1 MDSLSRIGI
10 FLAVAKQESFA
21 AAARDLGLTSSAVSK
36 QVLNLEGELHTKLLN
51 RTTRKVSLTEEG
63 ALFFSRA
70 SRAMEDIAEAR
81 EQMNEL
87 KTTPRGQLRIS
98 VPTALGTQYLKG
110 PIAEFALKYPEV
122 TLDVQFEDRLIDIA
136 EEGFRHRGGGF
147 LSGAAHCCAERL
159 LDDRAQT
166 GIVPLLPVLQPG
178 IPATPQAA
186 AYCRGSCAAQ
196 RAGLHTQQ
204 GCA

>member
-1 MDSLSRIGI
+1 MVS
-10 FLAVAKQESFA
+10 V
-21 AAARDLGLTSSAVSK
+21 GLTSSAVSK
-36 QVLNLEGELHTKLLN
+36 QVLNLESELRTKLLN

-98 VPTALGTQYLKG
+98 VPTALGAQYLKK
-110 PIAEFALKYPEV
+110 PIAEFAVKYPEV

-136 EEGFRHRGGGF
+136 EEGFDLVLRIAEAHGGKVQVTSEPGKGSTF
-147 LSGAAHCCAERL
+147 TLMLPSVP
-159 LDDRAQT
+159 DRAAADYVGADLQT
-166 GIVPLLPVLQPG
+166 RPN
-178 IPATPQAA
+178 A
-186 AYCRGSCAAQ
+186 
-196 RAGLHTQQ
+196 
-204 GCA
+204 